1 MKTIAINEN
10 NDIYLTPSGN
20 ISIKTDIEAL
30 GDILVNKTQT
40 NRGEL
45 QFNEEKGIDF
55 LNTIFNSPAE
65 IEFFESEL
73 INQIEDTDNVQNVY
87 NFESETKNGI
97 YSYKADIITDFGNI
111 TLNG

>member
-1 MKTIAINEN
+1 MKTISINEN
-10 NDIYLTPSGN
+10 NDIFLTPSGN

-30 GDILVNKTQT
+30 GDVLVNKTQT

-45 QFNEEKGIDF
+45 QFDEEKGIDF

-73 INQIEDTDNVQNVY
+73 INRIEDTDNVQNVY

-97 YSYKADIITDFGNI
+97 FSYKADIITDFGNI

>member
-1 MKTIAINEN
+1 MKTMSINEN

-45 QFNEEKGIDF
+45 QFDEEKGIDF

-87 NFESETKNGI
+87 NFESETKSGI

>member
-20 ISIKTDIEAL
+20 ISIKANIEAL

-45 QFNEEKGIDF
+45 QFDEEKGIDF

>member
-1 MKTIAINEN
+1 MKTISINEN
-10 NDIYLTPSGN
+10 NDIFLTPSGN
-20 ISIKTDIEAL
+20 ISIKTGVEAL

-40 NRGEL
+40 NKGEL

-73 INQIEDTDNVQNVY
+73 INQIEDTDSVQNVY

>member
-1 MKTIAINEN
+1 MKTISINEN

-40 NRGEL
+40 NKGEL
-45 QFNEEKGIDF
+45 QFDEEKGIDF

-73 INQIEDTDNVQNVY
+73 INQIEDTDSVQNVY

>member
-20 ISIKTDIEAL
+20 IAIKKDIDAL
-30 GDILVNKTQT
+30 GDILINKSQT
-40 NRGEL
+40 NKGEL
-45 QFNEEKGIDF
+45 QFDDTKGIDF

-65 IEFFESEL
+65 IEFFEAEL
-73 INQIEDTDNVQNVY
+73 IDQIEKTENVQNVY
-87 NFESETKNGI
+87 NFESETKNGT
-97 YSYKADIITDFGNI
+97 YSYKAEVITRYGNI

>member
-1 MKTIAINEN
+1 MKTISINEN
-10 NDIYLTPSGN
+10 NDIFLTPSGN

>member
-1 MKTIAINEN
+1 MKTMSINEN

-45 QFNEEKGIDF
+45 QFDEEKGIDF

>member
-1 MKTIAINEN
+1 MSINEN

-45 QFNEEKGIDF
+45 QFDEEKGIDF

>member
-1 MKTIAINEN
+1 MKTISINEN

-40 NRGEL
+40 NKGEL
-45 QFNEEKGIDF
+45 QFDEEKGIDF
-55 LNTIFNSPAE
+55 LNTISPCPAE
-65 IEFFESEL
+65 IEFSESEL
-73 INQIEDTDNVQNVY
+73 INQIEDTDSVQNVY